1 MELLNESSALL
12 SNYEVYTLLLDIQAG
27 RNGQT
32 KPTKSQTNLATVTYE
47 TVKYLEGTTCKH
59 LNGPAVKE
67 FVRRLAPFKLT
78 KAEKLQLLNQR
89 PTTAVEIQLL
99 IEESEERLT
108 ETQVYQLLDVVSKF
122 LPDGS
127 LELSEEEEE
136 EEEEKEMV
144 GVNNNDEEEE
154 MEEEAGEG
162 GGGEGEGAEA
172 GVEGGGDGEPAEQLD
187 ETLEESVEGGDG
199 EEEEVEE
206 EEEGGGGSLVMDIA
220 STSVNEGDEADS
232 S

>member
-27 RNGQT
+27 RNGQS
-32 KPTKSQTNLATVTYE
+32 KPTKNQTNLATVTYE
-47 TVKYLEGTTCKH
+47 TVKYLENTSCKH
-59 LNGPAVKE
+59 LNAPAVKE
-67 FVRRLAPFKLT
+67 FIRHLAPFHLT

-108 ETQVYQLLDVVSKF
+108 ETQVYQLLDVVSKY

-127 LELSEEEEE
+127 LDLSEESDDKVVVYGDEGEEE
-136 EEEEKEMV
+136 DDQQQEKNEEL
-144 GVNNNDEEEE
+144 
-154 MEEEAGEG
+154 EAGS
-162 GGGEGEGAEA
+162 
-172 GVEGGGDGEPAEQLD
+172 VETEQD
-187 ETLEESVEGGDG
+187 ENNMSVEGQ
-199 EEEEVEE
+199 EEEVEEVEE
-206 EEEGGGGSLVMDIA
+206 EEVGEEAEGGSLVMDTA
-220 STSVNEGDEADS
+220 SPLNEDS

>member
-27 RNGQT
+27 RNGQS
-32 KPTKSQTNLATVTYE
+32 KPTKNQTSLATVTYE
-47 TVKYLEGTTCKH
+47 TVKYLEGTSCKH
-59 LNGPAVKE
+59 LNAPAVKE
-67 FVRRLAPFKLT
+67 FIRHLAPFHLT

-108 ETQVYQLLDVVSKF
+108 ETQVYQLLDVVSKY

-127 LELSEEEEE
+127 LDL
-136 EEEEKEMV
+136 
-144 GVNNNDEEEE
+144 
-154 MEEEAGEG
+154 
-162 GGGEGEGAEA
+162 
-172 GVEGGGDGEPAEQLD
+172 
-187 ETLEESVEGGDG
+187 LEESDDKIVYGDEGEEEDEQQQEKNEESEERIVKMEQDENNVSVEGQ
-199 EEEEVEE
+199 EEVEE
-206 EEEGGGGSLVMDIA
+206 AEEEGGSLVMDV
-220 STSVNEGDEADS
+220 TSPVNEDS